1 MEGEKGCDG
10 VAIQAT
16 MLDAI
21 VSERDKEMILEA
33 ALSKKPVQLAIFARK
48 VGGEYRAAKIASAKR
63 IETASK

>member
-33 ALSKKPVQLAIFARK
+33 ALSKKC
-48 VGGEYRAAKIASAKR
+48 GENR
-63 IETASK
+63 ISQTNRNCI